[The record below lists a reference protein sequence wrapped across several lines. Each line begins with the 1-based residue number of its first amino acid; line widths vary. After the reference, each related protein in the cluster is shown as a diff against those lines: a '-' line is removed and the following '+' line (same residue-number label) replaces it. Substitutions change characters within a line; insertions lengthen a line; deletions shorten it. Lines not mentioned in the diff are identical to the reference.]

1 MDCNHPYIRF
11 LFTMGCTQGTCIRQI
26 KKESVSKSD
35 THTIGNLVTTNSLIT
50 IDPRMALEKESSK
63 MKCNTLSGKLFF
75 TIKMALT
82 KSVAY
87 ESLYSIEI

>member
-1 MDCNHPYIRF
+1 MNFYLKNALIVSILVSQTYYAEP
-11 LFTMGCTQGTCIRQI
+11 
-26 KKESVSKSD
+26 KKLTDSEKVQYEKYY
-35 THTIGNLVTTNSLIT
+35 T
-50 IDPRMALEKESSK
+50 EKESSK

>member
-1 MDCNHPYIRF
+1 MILRY
-11 LFTMGCTQGTCIRQI
+11 GCFFPLYPWALD
-26 KKESVSKSD
+26 SYMSAD
-35 THTIGNLVTTNSLIT
+35 LLI
-50 IDPRMALEKESSK
+50 DGEYCHLESSK

>member
-1 MDCNHPYIRF
+1 MLKFMTRDG
-11 LFTMGCTQGTCIRQI
+11 M
-26 KKESVSKSD
+26 
-35 THTIGNLVTTNSLIT
+35 
-50 IDPRMALEKESSK
+50 ESSK